1 MFDGLPAMTAAG
13 CKSGGLKPKGGAHL
27 DKRISSFG
35 FRVLGEV
42 TRNPE
47 LETLNQLR
55 CSILI
60 IGCKIKI
67 RSTESVL
74 SFDKIYDLI
83 ENNWHG
89 VSKKKFI
96 EKERPRKTVFCRL
109 FLK

>member
-89 VSKKKFI
+89 VSKKN
-96 EKERPRKTVFCRL
+96 
-109 FLK
+109 FLKKKGREKLSFAAFF